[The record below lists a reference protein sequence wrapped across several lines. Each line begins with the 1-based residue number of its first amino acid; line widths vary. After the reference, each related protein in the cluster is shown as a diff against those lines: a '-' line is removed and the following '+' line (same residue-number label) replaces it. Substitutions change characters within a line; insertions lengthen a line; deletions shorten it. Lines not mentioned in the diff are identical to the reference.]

1 MARVPAPFDPK
12 PNQPALRRG
21 SFLQAEIEGR
31 MLSDAYVLPRYA
43 LRGSDTVYIVN
54 DYGRLETRRVR
65 IIKSDAQ
72 EVIITAG
79 LEPGERVATSPIA
92 YYLENMIVEVIK

>member
-1 MARVPAPFDPK
+1 
-12 PNQPALRRG
+12 
-21 SFLQAEIEGR
+21 

-54 DYGRLETRRVR
+54 DSGRLETRRVR